1 MRTGKFVEILTPY
14 SLSAFG
20 ADLPGDGMKRN
31 PEREN
36 SAMQPNASPF
46 NSFPGHVYFRHP
58 VQY

>member
-46 NSFPGHVYFRHP
+46 NLFPGHV
-58 VQY
+58 